1 MYKKLETSLQYTFKN
16 KKLITQ
22 AFCHISLVN
31 EQKKPVIDS
40 NERLEFLGDAV
51 LQIVVSELLYKK
63 YPKMLEGDLSKLRA
77 SLVCEGSFAEIAKD
91 LSLDKYIRMSRGEM
105 LAKGFERESI
115 LADAFEAVI
124 GAIFLDSGSDIN
136 IAKKVITKIIEPKIT
151 KDKIS
156 LKNWDYKT
164 KLQEVVQ
171 AYSQVPV
178 IYSIISDEGP
188 DHDKTFVAEVHHE
201 GKFLGTGEGK
211 TKKEA
216 EQNSAKEALRKLK
229 SLK

>member
-1 MYKKLETSLQYTFKN
+1 MYSTLEKQLHYEFIN
-16 KKLITQ
+16 KALITQ
-22 AFCHISLVN
+22 AFRHISLVN
-31 EQKKPVIDS
+31 EQRRNVIDS

-77 SLVCEGSFAEIAKD
+77 SLVCEGSFSEIARE
-91 LSLDKYIRMSRGEM
+91 LNLNKYIKMSRGEM

-124 GAIFLDSGSDIN
+124 GAIFLDSDIDT
-136 IAKKVITKIIEPKIT
+136 AKKVIISLIEPKIT
-151 KDKIS
+151 NDKIS

-164 KLQEVVQ
+164 RLQEVIQ
-171 AYSQVPV
+171 SYSQVPLK
-178 IYSIISDEGP
+178 YIIVSDEGP
-188 DHDKTFVAEVHHE
+188 DHDKTFEAEVHHDN
-201 GKFLGTGEGK
+201 KFLGSGTGR

-216 EQNSAKEALRKLK
+216 EQNSAHEALKKLNEI
-229 SLK
+229 SV

>member
-1 MYKKLETSLQYTFKN
+1 MYKNLENSLEYTFSN

-22 AFCHISLVN
+22 AFQHISLVN
-31 EQKKPVIDS
+31 EQKKAVIDS

-51 LQIVVSELLYKK
+51 LQIVVSEMLYKK

-77 SLVCEGSFAEIAKD
+77 SLVCEGSFAEIARE
-91 LSLDKYIRMSRGEM
+91 LFLDKYIKMSKGEM
-105 LAKGFERESI
+105 LAKGFQRDSI

-124 GAIFLDSGSDIN
+124 GAVFLDSGSDIN
-136 IAKKVITKIIEPKIT
+136 VAKVVVTKIIEPKIT
-151 KDKIS
+151 NDKIS

-171 AYSQVPV
+171 AYSQVPIV
-178 IYSIISDEGP
+178 YSIISDNGP
-188 DHDKTFVAEVHHE
+188 DHAKTFVAEVRHE
-201 GKFLGTGEGK
+201 DKFLGTGKGR

-216 EQNSAKEALRKLK
+216 EQNSAKEALNKLNIV
-229 SLK
+229 